1 MTNRFRE
8 SMSFTHPLPVRKHSA
23 DATDIATATA
33 AGDVNSDDEDSSS
46 ADGSDGTVPR
56 VARGMPLLSSDAD
69 SAPCVKRTKKRGTGS
84 NSRMKRRDSPW
95 NIRAQVGGTAQCEW

>member
-23 DATDIATATA
+23 GATDIATATA

-46 ADGSDGTVPR
+46 ADGSDGT
-56 VARGMPLLSSDAD
+56 
-69 SAPCVKRTKKRGTGS
+69 
-84 NSRMKRRDSPW
+84 
-95 NIRAQVGGTAQCEW
+95 RAVRQKNEEAGDWLKLQDEAS